1 MKVEAIVRRKTQ
13 DLVRDAAE
21 DLLRE
26 TVEGVRRVDRA
37 ELWTFEVEAADGA
50 ERVRSILD
58 DTTLV
63 VNPNVHR
70 YSLEP
75 WNAPPESGVRLFVRV
90 RNRVDAKAAQVLRA
104 IRERLGRTEV
114 TAAGRAVLWA
124 VDLES
129 ADAEAAE
136 RAGRSMIGAER
147 GAGVL
152 ANPHSE
158 EATVEVVTA

>member
-26 TVEGVRRVDRA
+26 TMEGVRRVDRA
-37 ELWTFEVEAADGA
+37 ELWTFEVDAEDAA
-50 ERVRSILD
+50 ERVRAILD
-58 DTTLV
+58 ETALV

-70 YSLEP
+70 YSLEH

-90 RNRVDAKAAQVLRA
+90 RNRVDARAAQVLRA

-114 TAAGRAVLWA
+114 TAAGRAVLWT
-124 VDLES
+124 VDLQS
-129 ADAEAAE
+129 ADVAAAE
-136 RAGRSMIGAER
+136 RAGRGIIGAER
-147 GAGVL
+147 GAGIL

-158 EATVEVVTA
+158 EASVEVVSA